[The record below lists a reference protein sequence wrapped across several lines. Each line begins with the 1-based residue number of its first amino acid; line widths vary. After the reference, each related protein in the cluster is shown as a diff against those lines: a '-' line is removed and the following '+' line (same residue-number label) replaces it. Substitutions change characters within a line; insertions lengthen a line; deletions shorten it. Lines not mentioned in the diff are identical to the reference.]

1 MICFFFLQVQISYNT
16 TSFSFRF
23 LLSPSL
29 SNIRVTFW
37 PWILQLYCSLLILL
51 YWGIDYICRY
61 WVLKQWFSMFHTQ
74 LRQKPPYIIPR
85 PIVQEN
91 QRSVVQKNQRETWIL
106 KFKFQ
111 IIKSIQSPPT
121 ACIFF
126 ILNKGSTQSPLLAK
140 QYG

>member
-1 MICFFFLQVQISYNT
+1 MIYFFLQVQIAYNT

-29 SNIRVTFW
+29 SNISVTFW
-37 PWILQLYCSLLILL
+37 PSILQLYCSLLILL

-61 WVLKQWFSMFHTQ
+61 WVLKQYFSMLHAQ
-74 LRQKPPYIIPR
+74 QGQKPPYIIPR
-85 PIVQEN
+85 SIFQKN
-91 QRSVVQKNQRETWIL
+91 QRSIVQKNQRETWML

-111 IIKSIQSPPT
+111 IIKSTQSSPA